1 VSENNSMKD
10 VVIFGAASGLGLAM
24 VKYFTRKGESVIGVA
39 RNVENNELG
48 ALCNKTFQCDATDK
62 AQVLSVVESLSQDSI
77 VISTMGS
84 FRADVPVDYLGHR
97 HLIDA
102 LESTEIKRFLL
113 VTSLGCGESWQYLSE
128 RSKTGF
134 GKAVREKSLAE
145 SYLQTS
151 NLDFTILRPGGLKDG
166 TATETGQLSQNKEVH
181 GFIYR
186 EEVARL
192 ADLLLRQSESVKK
205 IFACVDPNLTY

>member
-1 VSENNSMKD
+1 MKD

-24 VKYFTRKGESVIGVA
+24 VKYFTRKGVSVVGVA
-39 RNVENNELG
+39 RNVENNEL
-48 ALCNKTFQCDATDK
+48 ATLCNKTYQCDATDK
-62 AQVLSVVESLSQDSI
+62 AQVLSVVKSLSKDAI

-84 FRADVPVDYLGHR
+84 FRADIPVDYLGHR

-113 VTSLGCGESWQYLSE
+113 VTSLGCGDSWQYLSQ

-151 NLDFTILRPGGLKDG
+151 HLDFTILRPGGLKDG
-166 TATETGQLSQNKEVH
+166 TVTETGKLSQDKEVH

-192 ADLLLRQSESVKK
+192 VDVLLRQSESIKQ
-205 IFACVDPNLTY
+205 IFACVDPNLTH